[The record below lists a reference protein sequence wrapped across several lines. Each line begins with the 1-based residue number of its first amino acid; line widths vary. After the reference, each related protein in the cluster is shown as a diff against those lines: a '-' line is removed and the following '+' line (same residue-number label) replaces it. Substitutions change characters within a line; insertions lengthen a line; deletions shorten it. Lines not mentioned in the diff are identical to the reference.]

1 MWSFLKFI
9 NQSVCISTR
18 LPIVLSIYLTSISL
32 PLSPTPLSHPAP
44 PPAGQ
49 RFSVGRVFEMKMD
62 IKPRKNNGV
71 IMSVHGRRDFV
82 LLQLRN
88 GSVELTVDNGKG
100 EIVNRYTP
108 PSPWSICDGKWHTIQ
123 GEGGSCL
130 RRGARG

>member
-1 MWSFLKFI
+1 
-9 NQSVCISTR
+9 
-18 LPIVLSIYLTSISL
+18 
-32 PLSPTPLSHPAP
+32 
-44 PPAGQ
+44 
-49 RFSVGRVFEMKMD
+49 MD

-108 PSPWSICDGKWHTIQ
+108 SSPWTICDGKWHTIQ
-123 GEGGSCL
+123 GKGGV
-130 RRGARG
+130 G